1 MLLKV
6 SLLNFFPLDTY
17 FSVIFLQNCYCEI
30 PSFYTE
36 EQSNHFKK
44 IICYSRKKKSF
55 IFVHSATEVLKS
67 SPCTFVRTD
76 LSHSCSKDQDEI
88 VKQTSPVFKKGPP
101 YLDNISKILQRR
113 FSLASAAFSF
123 ASLSSFSY
131 LSDFILL
138 ISGIA

>member
-88 VKQTSPVFKKGPP
+88 VGNKPVPCLKKDLRTWITFLRSYKDAFLLPQQP
-101 YLDNISKILQRR
+101 SALPLYRAFLTFQIS
-113 FSLASAAFSF
+113 F
-123 ASLSSFSY
+123 Y
-131 LSDFILL
+131 
-138 ISGIA
+138 